1 MKKYVNIGVLT
12 LMLVAF
18 SGIAFA
24 EKMTVQ
30 HEVSQ
35 DKQQNN
41 SVTTNVV
48 KKNKEN
54 KLSSKRIKDKV
65 DSSNT
70 DLKGTANKQMT
81 KYRQFNDGEGEI
93 KTKK

>member
-1 MKKYVNIGVLT
+1 MKQYVTIGVLT
-12 LMLVAF
+12 LMLFAF

-35 DKQQNN
+35 DKQENN
-41 SVTTNVV
+41 SVTTNVM
-48 KKNKEN
+48 KKNKGN
-54 KLSSKRIKDKV
+54 RLSSKRIKDKV

-70 DLKGTANKQMT
+70 DLKGTANTQMM